1 MTKKVLKIVYNIRV
15 GKPDIKPDG
24 PSHFKGVRQ
33 GNQPGSMDKEPGIN
47 EVDQFKT
54 VADARRSTG
63 IRPDSHNPIEPD
75 MPNLTPA

>member
-24 PSHFKGVRQ
+24 PSHFKGVRE
-33 GNQPGSMDKEPGIN
+33 GNQPGNMDKEPGIH

-63 IRPDSHNPIEPD
+63 IRPDSHNPIDPD